1 MAGPS
6 LGRMRPPC
14 GAQSDNSGS
23 DVRDGCRTAAAYM
36 DTWRNSGAVAIR
48 ILPALFMTLKRSRS
62 AAGLG
67 RTTLQSP
74 LLFCQRCPT
83 GADPW
88 TQAGQRRPHRRNKSV
103 SRHWDPEGC
112 SAWELSQRSFKPPET
127 ADQIPGAQ
135 AIRGG
140 NRCDQQDLR
149 PCAREG
155 LQHCTRACRDG

>member
-1 MAGPS
+1 
-6 LGRMRPPC
+6 
-14 GAQSDNSGS
+14 
-23 DVRDGCRTAAAYM
+23 
-36 DTWRNSGAVAIR
+36 
-48 ILPALFMTLKRSRS
+48 MTLKWSRS

-74 LLFCQRCPT
+74 AWWALASFCQRCPA

-88 TQAGQRRPHRRNKSV
+88 TQAGQRLPHRRNKSV

-135 AIRGG
+135 KSMRPTRPKTVHPRGSATLHTSLSRWMTLCLSSPMPGQPKPIERATKCTKQPIRKSRKSRVAPAG
-140 NRCDQQDLR
+140 RFR
-149 PCAREG
+149 RSA
-155 LQHCTRACRDG
+155 

>member
-1 MAGPS
+1 MDYEDAAHHLHVKLARPPCAKRLIQKRPRLRMAGPS

-74 LLFCQRCPT
+74 LLFCQRCPRGCRPIDT
-83 GADPW
+83 SW
-88 TQAGQRRPHRRNKSV
+88 TAPTA
-103 SRHWDPEGC
+103 P
-112 SAWELSQRSFKPPET
+112 SQ
-127 ADQIPGAQ
+127 
-135 AIRGG
+135 
-140 NRCDQQDLR
+140 
-149 PCAREG
+149 
-155 LQHCTRACRDG
+155 